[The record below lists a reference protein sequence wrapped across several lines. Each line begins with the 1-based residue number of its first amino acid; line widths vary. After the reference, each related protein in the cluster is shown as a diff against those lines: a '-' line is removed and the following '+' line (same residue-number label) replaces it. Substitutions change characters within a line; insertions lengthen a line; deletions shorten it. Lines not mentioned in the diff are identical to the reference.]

1 MLQELGHEVVV
12 AAGGVEAW
20 DLLSASPVQVAVI
33 DWVMP
38 DVDGLELCR
47 RIRAGAAQEYTD
59 FLTKPFDPDLLGA
72 RLRVAER
79 ILGLRRHVDRSRGA
93 GRTLRGVGRGPHELI
108 GAPVFAAVAV
118 SMSWLATTRRRA
130 QSDRAEALAREHAAR
145 AEAETANRAKDEFLA
160 VLGHELRNPLA
171 AITSA
176 VRVLEA
182 THTRDEMAARARELI
197 SRQAVNL
204 GRLVD
209 DLLEVNRVLKGKV
222 PLNRRLTDVSDVVR
236 RTVAALGDAGRLQR
250 HGLKLDLQ
258 TVWVDADPVRLEQVV
273 TNLLDNAV
281 KYTPEHGTIDIALR
295 AEGAR
300 AVLDVR
306 DTGIGIPPTCC
317 PGCSSPSSRAIPA
330 RATRTA
336 VSASASPSSAA

>member
-1 MLQELGHEVVV
+1 
-12 AAGGVEAW
+12 
-20 DLLSASPVQVAVI
+20 
-33 DWVMP
+33 
-38 DVDGLELCR
+38 
-47 RIRAGAAQEYTD
+47 
-59 FLTKPFDPDLLGA
+59 
-72 RLRVAER
+72 
-79 ILGLRRHVDRSRGA
+79 
-93 GRTLRGVGRGPHELI
+93 
-108 GAPVFAAVAV
+108 
-118 SMSWLATTRRRA
+118 
-130 QSDRAEALAREHAAR
+130 
-145 AEAETANRAKDEFLA
+145 
-160 VLGHELRNPLA
+160 
-171 AITSA
+171 
-176 VRVLEA
+176 
-182 THTRDEMAARARELI
+182 
-197 SRQAVNL
+197 VNL